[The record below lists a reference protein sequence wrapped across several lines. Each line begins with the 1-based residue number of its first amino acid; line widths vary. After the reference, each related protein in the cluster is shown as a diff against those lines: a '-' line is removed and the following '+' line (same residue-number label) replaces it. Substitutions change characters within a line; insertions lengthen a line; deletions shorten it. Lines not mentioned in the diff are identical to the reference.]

1 MTATVSSAP
10 STPATAAAAGS
21 AGRGVAR
28 VVAGMP
34 AEDGAGV
41 KLTRMIGQPRL
52 DVVDPFLMLDR
63 IRSDDPSAYI
73 AGFPPHPH
81 RGFETITYMVQGRMR
96 HRDNRGHEGLITD
109 GGVQWMTAGQGIEH
123 SEMPEQTDG
132 LLFGFQLWLNLPAAE
147 KMRAPWYRDIPAD
160 ALPTVVP
167 APGVTVNL
175 VAGTWGDASG
185 PAPERATAPFIAD
198 VILEPDAVVE
208 IPVPDDHAGFVHPF
222 AGVVHLGPDGRAERV
237 ADGFLAVLDQA
248 PGLLRARAGDH
259 GARLLLAT
267 ARPLNEPIVKYG
279 PFVMNTRDQIIK
291 AVDDYRAG
299 LF

>member
-1 MTATVSSAP
+1 MTMTTIPETATASRRV
-10 STPATAAAAGS
+10 T
-21 AGRGVAR
+21 R

-52 DVVDPFLMLDR
+52 DVIDPFLMLDR
-63 IRSDDPSAYI
+63 IRSDDPKAYI

-96 HRDNRGHEGLITD
+96 HRDNHGGEGLIVD

-160 ALPTVVP
+160 ALPTVTP
-167 APGVTVNL
+167 APGVTVAL
-175 VAGTWGDASG
+175 IGGTWDDATG
-185 PAPERATAPFIAD
+185 PAPERVTQPFLAD
-198 VILEPDAVVE
+198 VALEPGATVD
-208 IPVPDDHAGFVHPF
+208 IPVPDGHAGFVHPF
-222 AGVVHLGPDGRAERV
+222 AGVAELGPEDAAERV
-237 ADGFLAVLDQA
+237 PDGVLAVVEA
-248 PGLLRARAGDH
+248 GSGALRARAGDE
-259 GARLLLAT
+259 GARLLVAF
-267 ARPLNEPIVKYG
+267 ARPLEEPIAKYG
-279 PFVMNTRDQIIK
+279 PFVMNTREELMK
-291 AVDDYRAG
+291 AVEDYRRG